1 MTANEQPL
9 ATHFKRRHGRISA
22 CLASVRCFLRGLPLF
37 FSAAPKTPLRVLCI
51 MAFDSVHVLRSSKPL
66 PRHRLRVL
74 AALLDFG
81 ACANAALDHK
91 AFCTTDC
98 QRARLHLQE
107 AGLDPMVDDYVR
119 QLREL
124 EQRRPA
130 PGGGPRQ
137 FEEVRSYR
145 EAVARL
151 SLGIVA
157 ETAFGDEGV
166 ETGIVATHRDEALEI
181 LFRIVMQCQIIDDIL
196 DYAKD
201 ASAGLPSFLTA
212 AASLPQAIEL
222 TAQTAGDYATRSDL
236 AKSGELFPLRIAL
249 FAVSAL
255 TKVVIR
261 LRFWQHRIRWAA
273 GWSGLDHQREAPVEY
288 CQR

>member
-1 MTANEQPL
+1 MTMHELSPP
-9 ATHFKRRHGRISA
+9 THLKGRHGRISA
-22 CLASVRCFLRGLPLF
+22 SLVSVRCFLRGAPLF

-51 MAFDSVHVLRSSKPL
+51 MAFDSIHVLRCSKPL

-157 ETAFGDEGV
+157 ATAFGDEGV
-166 ETGIVATHRDEALEI
+166 ETGIVTTHRDDALEI
-181 LFRIVMQCQIIDDIL
+181 LFRIVMQCQIVDDIL

-222 TAQTAGDYATRSDL
+222 TALAAGDYATSSDL
-236 AKSGELFPLRIAL
+236 PKSGEMFPHRVAL
-249 FAVSAL
+249 FGISTL
-255 TKVVIR
+255 TKLVIR
-261 LRFWQHRIRWAA
+261 LRRWEYRFRWA
-273 GWSGLDHQREAPVEY
+273 GHVDEREGIRAI
-288 CQR
+288 